1 MPTAKSPVPASLPEP
16 APVPGP
22 DTEGRSV
29 PGSGGH
35 TPAPDAPAHWSAVVG
50 VALGI
55 FTIVTSEILPIGM
68 LTGLADDFGVSDG
81 RAGLLMTLPGVLAA
95 LCAPLVAVAVGRVD
109 RRIVLTVLMA
119 LLVLANLLTAC
130 APAFWVVLVARALV
144 GLVIGGFWSIG
155 AGLAPRLVPAAS
167 VATATAVVFAA
178 VPAGSVL
185 GVPAGTLLGQHVGRR
200 AAFVVLAALALAVAV
215 LLATALPALPVGT
228 VTRPRTLAALLRT
241 RGVRAG
247 LAVTGLIVVGHFAAY
262 TYVTA
267 FLRDTTH
274 VDGTRITVFLL
285 LYGAAGVAG
294 NFVAGVTLARG
305 PRATFA
311 ASAIG
316 IAAAVLLFPVLGRSW
331 PGAVGLLVV
340 WGFAYGAVPAASQTW
355 FARSA
360 PNAPEA
366 AMVVFTSSFQ
376 ATLAGGALLGGVV
389 VDATSAS
396 AVMVLSGVVCL
407 ATAATVALSAGPKG
421 D

>member
-1 MPTAKSPVPASLPEP
+1 MPTAKSA
-16 APVPGP
+16 APVPVA
-22 DTEGRSV
+22 EGRSPRGSARRTAS
-29 PGSGGH
+29 PGE
-35 TPAPDAPAHWSAVVG
+35 PAHWTAIVG
-50 VALGI
+50 LALGI
-55 FTIVTSEILPIGM
+55 FAIVTTEILPIGM

-109 RRIVLTVLMA
+109 RRIVLTALMA
-119 LLVLANLLTAC
+119 LLVGANLLTAC

-167 VATATAVVFAA
+167 VATATAVIFAA

-185 GVPAGTLLGQHVGRR
+185 GVPAGTLLGEHVGRR

-215 LLATALPALPVGT
+215 LLATSLPALPVDT
-228 VTRPRTLAALLRT
+228 VTRPRTLAALLRI
-241 RGVRAG
+241 RGVRVG

-294 NFVAGVTLARG
+294 NFVAGAALARG
-305 PRATFA
+305 PRRTFA
-311 ASAIG
+311 VAAIG
-316 IAAAVLLFPVLGRSW
+316 IAAAVPLFPALGRTW

-355 FARSA
+355 FARAA
-360 PNAPEA
+360 PDAREG
-366 AMVVFTSSFQ
+366 AMVVFTASFQ
-376 ATLAGGALLGGVV
+376 ATLAGGAFLGGAV
-389 VDATSAS
+389 VDATSTS
-396 AVMVLSGVVCL
+396 AVMVLSGVLCL
-407 ATAATVALSAGPKG
+407 ATAATVALAPGPEG
-421 D
+421 R